1 MDDVDEVRLVFD
13 AGRLA
18 EGRGIQ
24 ECVLVSAEDLEDQ
37 SPSGPPLIVTV
48 GRGALTERLLRS
60 AAALRGAQR
69 EVLIVSCEAPGE
81 ASSWLP
87 AECIHIL
94 GAPLT
99 REQLVV
105 TQPPSFSETG
115 EDEEAPPARPQ
126 IEMPVFSGLRL
137 FTGVRPDPIGEAAT
151 RWNAMRQRVGWSLR
165 AAPIPE
171 EGAYAWFG
179 SWPLTQGGPAALVRF
194 QPYAIAG
201 VQVLQIETAIGQV
214 TESTCQLERVGSAEQ
229 RLFAAEVT
237 LACEPAILRDNDSAP
252 WGSEPGPDVA
262 RSIILDGDPPI
273 PLASSEKELAARLT
287 LGTSGAYL
295 HYLVPVGSTFED
307 RVGAAVEAL
316 VATHQRLWEL
326 CTTSA
331 GKPKWMQEMCF
342 TCAAELV
349 TAAMWDQSIC
359 GQCGTLGLGSD
370 EYCGTCGAK
379 WK

>member
-1 MDDVDEVRLVFD
+1 MDDVDEVRLVFG

-18 EGRGIQ
+18 EARGIQ

-48 GRGALTERLLRS
+48 GRGAFTERLLKS
-60 AAALRGAQR
+60 AASLRGAQR
-69 EVLIVSCEAPGE
+69 EVLIVSCEAP
-81 ASSWLP
+81 AASSSWLP
-87 AECIHIL
+87 AECIHVV

-99 REQLVV
+99 RELFAA
-105 TQPPSFSETG
+105 TQPPSSSETG
-115 EDEEAPPARPQ
+115 EVEKGPPARRQ
-126 IEMPVFSGLRL
+126 IEMPVFSSLRL
-137 FTGVRPDPIGEAAT
+137 FSEMRPDPIGEAAT

-165 AAPIPE
+165 EAPIPE

-179 SWPLTQGGPAALVRF
+179 SWPLTQSGPAALVRF

-201 VQVLQIETAIGQV
+201 VQLLQIETAIGQV
-214 TESTCQLERVGSAEQ
+214 TESACQLERVGSAEQ
-229 RLFAAEVT
+229 ESFAAEVT
-237 LACEPAILRDNDSAP
+237 LACEPAILLNNDSAP
-252 WGSEPGPDVA
+252 WGSEPGPAVA
-262 RSIILDGDPPI
+262 RSIILDGDPPM
-273 PLASSEKELAARLT
+273 PLADSEKELAARLT
-287 LGTSGAYL
+287 LGTTGVYL
-295 HYLVPVGSTFED
+295 HYLVPVGSIFED

-316 VATHQRLWEL
+316 VAIHQRLWEL

-359 GQCGTLGLGSD
+359 GRCSAVGLSSD
-370 EYCGTCGAK
+370 DYCGSCGAS
-379 WK
+379 WR